1 MITSASKKDLPH
13 ITALKIEVMHVLH
26 QRPVLHKKIG
36 LLVNFRHQKVEIK
49 RIVLN
54 LPEKNAGD
62 GSAMSADS

>member
-1 MITSASKKDLPH
+1 
-13 ITALKIEVMHVLH
+13 MHVLH